1 MAVTPGQI
9 YDSVRA
15 EQSKKRLENLQY
27 FGKVDIS
34 PQDTT
39 VPNRKN
45 MVVTVEEK
53 RTGSITFGA
62 GFSSV
67 DSLLGFV
74 EITQGNFDIFNFPY
88 FTGGGEKFRVRLQY
102 GLERQD
108 AEVEFKEPWFLEQR
122 LSLGYN
128 LFYHN
133 STYLSTYYDEQN
145 YGGSVSLARAFGQFW
160 SGSVAYTLQQYD
172 LYNFASNSSPQ
183 LLSEAG
189 LSFGQLHHAGHEL

>member
-1 MAVTPGQI
+1 M
-9 YDSVRA
+9 
-15 EQSKKRLENLQY
+15 
-27 FGKVDIS
+27 
-34 PQDTT
+34 
-39 VPNRKN
+39 PNRKN

-74 EITQGNFDIFNFPY
+74 EVTQGNFDLFNFPY
-88 FTGGGEKFRVRLQY
+88 FTGGGEKFRVRIQY

-108 AEVEFKEPWFLEQR
+108 LEVEFKEPWFLEQR

-133 STYLSTYYDEQN
+133 ADYLSDYYNERELRRLGQP
-145 YGGSVSLARAFGQFW
+145 GARLWAVLGW
-160 SGSVAYTLQQYD
+160 IGH
-172 LYNFASNSSPQ
+172 
-183 LLSEAG
+183 
-189 LSFGQLHHAGHEL
+189 LHAPGI